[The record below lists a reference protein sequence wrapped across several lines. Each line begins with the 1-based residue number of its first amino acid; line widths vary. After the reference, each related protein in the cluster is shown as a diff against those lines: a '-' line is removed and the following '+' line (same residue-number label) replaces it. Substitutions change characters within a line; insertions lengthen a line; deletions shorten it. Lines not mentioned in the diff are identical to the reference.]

1 MTNWL
6 KQLQNLDGAVNAS
19 GDVYDLNNIIRM
31 PSPSL
36 GYVFEKGHGLPKGF
50 SVAIYGPPGGGK
62 TVMTNH
68 IIGLLHQ
75 DDPDALVIKFNT
87 ELREA
92 AQLPEKDY
100 PLFGID
106 KERYVAY
113 NANAPEMI
121 FDRIEKEIAAMC
133 DDGAQIK
140 LIVIDSLNNIQ
151 GRRAAN
157 ATTVLTQQIGDEALT
172 LKEGLK
178 RIIPVLRKHNIALIC
193 TNQVRAELDPIEQM
207 RGKKMKMASSFAT
220 QHFIEYFL
228 FVEKDKTKDGRVDAL
243 GEEFVDESKT
253 DMAGKAEKTGFK
265 VRFKM
270 EKSSLGAD
278 GRSGE
283 FTWDFKRGIINTHEE
298 VFELGVNLGI
308 ITKPNNVMYEF
319 GGNQWRGKEAML
331 TAIKDSAELYNNIW
345 TEIKRRDK

>member
-1 MTNWL
+1 
-6 KQLQNLDGAVNAS
+6 
-19 GDVYDLNNIIRM
+19 M

-36 GYVFEKGHGLPKGF
+36 GYVFGKGHGLPKGF
-50 SVAIYGPPGGGK
+50 AVTIYGPPGGGK
-62 TVMTNH
+62 SVTTNH
-68 IIGLLHQ
+68 IIGLLHK
-75 DDPDALVIKFNT
+75 DDPEAVVVKFNT

-92 AQLPEKDY
+92 AQLPERDY
-100 PLFGID
+100 SVFGID
-106 KERYVAY
+106 KDRYIAY

-121 FDRIEKEIAAMC
+121 FDRIEKEIAALC
-133 DDGAQIK
+133 ESGCPIK

-151 GRRAAN
+151 GRRAMN

-172 LKEGLK
+172 LKDGLK
-178 RIIPVLRKHNIALIC
+178 RIIPVLRKYNIGLIC

-228 FVEKDKTKDGRVDAL
+228 FVEKNKTKDGKTDAL
-243 GEEFVDESKT
+243 GEELVDESKT

-270 EKSSLGAD
+270 EKSSLGID

-308 ITKPNNVMYEF
+308 ITKTNNVMYEF
-319 GGNQWRGKEAML
+319 GGSQWRGKEAML
-331 TAIKDSAELYNNIW
+331 TAIKDNQELYNNVL
-345 TEIKRRDK
+345 TEIKRLDK